1 MRYIL
6 AILFL
11 AMNLLASTVTAETQ
25 LMMVEEDSCP
35 WCQRWHA
42 EVGDVY
48 NITDEGKIAPLLMH
62 DIHTNVP
69 EGIILNSPP
78 QYTPTFI
85 LLVDGTE
92 VSRIEGY
99 PGEDFF
105 WGLLGMMLG
114 NLPENE
120 QALSG
125 S

>member
-1 MRYIL
+1 MRYVLVIL
-6 AILFL
+6 ILV
-11 AMNLLASTVTAETQ
+11 MNMLASTVTAETQ
-25 LMMVEEDSCP
+25 LMMVEEDTCP

-48 NITDEGKIAPLLMH
+48 NITDEGKVAPLLLH
-62 DIHTNVP
+62 DIHTKLP
-69 EGIILNSPP
+69 EGIALNSPP

-92 VSRIEGY
+92 VDRIEGY

-114 NLPENE
+114 KLPESE
-120 QALSG
+120 QAPLG
-125 S
+125 T